1 MEAGASLT
9 AEYKKTAEGGSVS
22 VETTGTDKNAGGF
35 VGYMNTGTNLIIA
48 GASVDKV
55 SSKTRNAGGIVG
67 SVIDGRG
74 ILLPENR
81 IKTIQA
87 VCW

>member
-1 MEAGASLT
+1 MEAGASL
-9 AEYKKTAEGGSVS
+9 AAAYQPTAEGGSV
-22 VETTGTDKNAGGF
+22 
-35 VGYMNTGTNLIIA
+35 
-48 GASVDKV
+48 DKV
-55 SSKTRNAGGIVG
+55 SAKARNAGGIVG

-74 ILLPENR
+74 LLLPENR